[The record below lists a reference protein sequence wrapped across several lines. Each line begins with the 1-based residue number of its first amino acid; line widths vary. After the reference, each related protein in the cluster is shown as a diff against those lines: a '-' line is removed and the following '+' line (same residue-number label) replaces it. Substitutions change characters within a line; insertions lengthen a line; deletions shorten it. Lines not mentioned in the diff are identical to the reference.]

1 MLLTRHARERVV
13 KRLARKR
20 KLERIYSVLWDFIDR
35 SQRIEVNDGVVI
47 LTNGEKSLV
56 CARLECERLSLEE
69 IQERVSG
76 ISRTYDC
83 VFLDGR
89 RARSTV
95 PRKFVEGIPEGE
107 YCFYLNREKRSLYV
121 GSEEP
126 LLVITMRPA
135 KERERVYASRGTTS
149 ISPKGSS

>member
-1 MLLTRHARERVV
+1 M
-13 KRLARKR
+13 
-20 KLERIYSVLWDFIDR
+20 
-35 SQRIEVNDGVVI
+35 VI